1 MISMYPTFSKTR
13 DYWHEL
19 SEIPASVIESIP
31 TLDSQL
37 DNYFDRQAGAIIEE
51 WGLVT
56 DDDLRHLRMKLD
68 YLSYEVNRLVVEK
81 SNLQRRTMALKTA
94 IEELEKKT

>member
-1 MISMYPTFSKTR
+1 MVMYPTISRTK

-19 SEIPASVIESIP
+19 GSISGSYYDSIP
-31 TLDSQL
+31 TLDKQL
-37 DNYFDRQAGAIIEE
+37 DSFFDRHAEAIIEE

-68 YLSYEVNRLVVEK
+68 YLSYEVARLVVEK
-81 SNLQRRTMALKTA
+81 DNLEKRVSDLKEA
-94 IEELEKKT
+94 IGDLEKKI